1 MHLLVRGER
10 LRASKAMQDR
20 VNAHNKVT
28 VHYQTRVEDAFG
40 DSRGLSGLHLLEG
53 PDSAPSDQ
61 LVIPHARCKH
71 F

>member
-1 MHLLVRGER
+1 
-10 LRASKAMQDR
+10 MQDR

-53 PDSAPSDQ
+53 PDSAPSDTEGLLGQ
-61 LVIPHARCKH
+61 DEDRE
-71 F
+71 